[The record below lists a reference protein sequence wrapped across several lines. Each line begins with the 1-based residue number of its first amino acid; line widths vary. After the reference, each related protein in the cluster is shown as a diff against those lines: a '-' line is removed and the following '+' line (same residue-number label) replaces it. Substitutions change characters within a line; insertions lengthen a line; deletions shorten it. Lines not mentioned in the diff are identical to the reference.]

1 MKTEKRKLEKVSKKV
16 NYEAMYDLFSEVTEN
31 VNSLISES
39 KLLLDN
45 GFFARSYTLSMTALE
60 ELGKRTLVA
69 DYINDL
75 VSEQEFKTGFNS
87 HEFKL
92 AYLRNNIKIL
102 EDEKGKVMWEIVYDT
117 KGHKKYI
124 NERHNSLYVNYR
136 DNKTINPLKHITK
149 EDAVYLNTYLIN
161 MVKKINFAEELNGRI
176 GSKAIFK

>member
-1 MKTEKRKLEKVSKKV
+1 MKTAKRKLEKNSSKI
-16 NYEAMYDLFSEVTEN
+16 NYEQMYDLFSEISKN

-45 GFFARSYTLSMTALE
+45 NYYSRSYTISMTALE

-75 VSEQEFKTGFNS
+75 VSEKEFKTGFKS

-92 AYLRNNIKIL
+92 AYLRNNINIL
-102 EDEKGKVMWEIVYDT
+102 EDETGKIVWEIVYDT

-124 NERHNSLYVNYR
+124 NERHNSLYVDYR
-136 DNKTINPLKHITK
+136 DGEIINPLKQITK
-149 EDAVYLNTYLIN
+149 EDAVYLNNYLIE
-161 MVKKINFAEELNGRI
+161 MVKKIRFAEELNGRI